1 MPSIEF
7 NIKEFLE
14 HNPSATKE
22 EIVSALVIAPKVCC
36 GISESIILDYLA
48 NNEDKNDEDDQDD
61 EDDNCHIFTEDQVIP
76 LLPDIMFYLEQHA
89 SMKSGVTWSDIDTA
103 HKVIL
108 SR

>member
-1 MPSIEF
+1 ML
-7 NIKEFLE
+7 NIRFDIKAFTKQ
-14 HNPSATKE
+14 NPQATKE
-22 EIVSALVIAPKVCC
+22 DLLSALKLAPKIYC
-36 GISESIILDYLA
+36 GITELDVLEYLA
-48 NNEDKNDEDDQDD
+48 GKKDNK
-61 EDDNCHIFTEDQVIP
+61 DDNCHIFIENQVIP